1 MERLMFSFH
10 KTINAACRTAASF
23 TRGSPVF
30 SGAIKKQYI
39 PVLHLT
45 HSGLYSLCTFQDIF
59 FLYQLI
65 FCHVTTKYS
74 STSEKV

>member
-1 MERLMFSFH
+1 MFSFH

-23 TRGSPVF
+23 TRGSTVF

-45 HSGLYSLCTFQDIF
+45 HSSLDSLSTFQDFFSPVSVNFSSCYHKIF
-59 FLYQLI
+59 
-65 FCHVTTKYS
+65 KYL
-74 STSEKV
+74 